1 MCYLVYGTCDGRC
14 SSKDNDKIKRIISII
29 KVLLYD
35 AFLTFKMSNK
45 NFENNNNTEAVN
57 ANPTNSLIY
66 KFEHGERLKAEQ
78 EAKERK
84 RALFAKKMAI
94 FGEGEKD
101 DLPKSTNA
109 VNQKA
114 KMFIEIANKDPE
126 KERAERERKLE
137 FEKKK
142 LGFQEGTVPC
152 NNNTKVR
159 IRVHISYNCKFNIK
173 YLY

>member
-1 MCYLVYGTCDGRC
+1 
-14 SSKDNDKIKRIISII
+14 
-29 KVLLYD
+29 
-35 AFLTFKMSNK
+35 MSNK

-84 RALFAKKMAI
+84 RALFAKKMAK

-137 FEKKK
+137 FERKKM
-142 LGFQEGTVPC
+142 GFQEGTVPC
-152 NNNTKVR
+152 NNNTKVK
-159 IRVHISYNCKFNIK
+159 ILEFMFLITVNLTIKPLQISQLDIPVILILCM
-173 YLY
+173 

>member
-1 MCYLVYGTCDGRC
+1 
-14 SSKDNDKIKRIISII
+14 
-29 KVLLYD
+29 
-35 AFLTFKMSNK
+35 MSNK

-57 ANPTNSLIY
+57 ANSTNSLIY
-66 KFEHGERLKAEQ
+66 KFEHGERLKEEQ

-84 RALFAKKMAI
+84 RALFAKKMAK

-101 DLPKSTNA
+101 DLPKSTNT

-126 KERAERERKLE
+126 KERAERERKIE
-137 FEKKK
+137 FERKK

-159 IRVHISYNCKFNIK
+159 MGFHIPYDYELNYKC
-173 YLY
+173 